1 MDMSAKMEPQDQ
13 QGRLATSEWMEL
25 QDQQDQRVLPGS
37 LDVME
42 LQEPQDRQV
51 PLERMVS
58 RAVLS

>member
-1 MDMSAKMEPQDQ
+1 MSAKMEPQDR

-25 QDQQDQRVLPGS
+25 RDQQDRRVPLVS
-37 LDVME
+37 LGEME
-42 LQEPQDRQV
+42 LREPRDPQE